1 MIFFSIDQLFNV
13 TSCHRC
19 CVFDKAMQIR
29 QPLQMANVIN
39 VGLALILGLAG
50 YYGMIV
56 IEDIRWGIGA
66 IVGLVGA
73 VIMMA
78 ILALRQPLNR
88 AIAQLNTAIE
98 SIDNSIVDINFDLT
112 ADPELNDFY
121 RTIEKLVNAFRST
134 TVSHDYLDNILDTIP
149 DSLVILDLEGNI
161 QRLNRAAQ
169 RLLDATDGSLVGRP
183 FRQVLAYPEIIDL
196 IMAGDL
202 CDLELIYQSTQGKL
216 TPISLSSSAMRDRQ
230 GRLKQV
236 VCLAH
241 DITEQQK
248 TQTQLTE
255 SLAQLRGTLEAT
267 TDGILVTDLQFNVQ
281 RYNQHFIEMLAIPEG
296 LELIDIRKSLRHI
309 SSHFADS
316 LGFECRLAE
325 IMYDVYSESF
335 DELKTI
341 DGRVIERYS
350 RPLWVGDH
358 ITGRVWSCRDVT
370 QRHQT
375 ESALRHNVLHDSL
388 TGLPNRVM
396 LQEQISDSMIR
407 RETHQGYQ
415 FALMFLDLDRF
426 KIIND
431 SLGHL
436 VGDQLLIAFGQR
448 IRDCIRKTDILARL
462 GGDEFAILINPIA
475 SMREVVEIAERIQM
489 LLMQP
494 FILQG
499 QEVFISTSI
508 GITLGDTEG
517 QTIEGMLRDADTA
530 MYCAKI
536 GGKAQHAI
544 FDPKMHER
552 VLQRMTLEN
561 DLRRALKRDELFV
574 CYQPIV
580 SLDNQAMCG
589 VEALIRWQH
598 PEQGLISPLEFI
610 PIAEDTGM
618 IVEIGEWVLRESCK
632 QLKIWQ
638 TNTSQ
643 PLMLCVNLSARQLMQ
658 VNIVDRIAQIL
669 YDTRIDPTCLKLEIT
684 ESVLA
689 ENPEMA
695 TKKLLQLR
703 DIGIQIAI
711 DDFGTGYSSLSYLH
725 NFPINTLKI
734 DRSFIDGLEAD
745 GEKLELVR
753 AILTLVKSLGID
765 AVAEGIET
773 SDQLNSLLGLSC
785 KYGQGYLF
793 SQPVAASVIY
803 DLLGASEAEI
813 RELAAA
819 IG

>member
-1 MIFFSIDQLFNV
+1 
-13 TSCHRC
+13 
-19 CVFDKAMQIR
+19 MQIH
-29 QPLQMANVIN
+29 QPLQLVNRIN
-39 VGLALILGLAG
+39 VGLALLLGLAG
-50 YYGMIV
+50 CYGLIV
-56 IEDIRWGIGA
+56 VEDIRWGIGA
-66 IVGLVGA
+66 IAGLVGA
-73 VIMMA
+73 VTIA
-78 ILALRQPLNR
+78 AAFDPRKSLNR
-88 AIAQLNTAIE
+88 AVVQLNAAIE
-98 SIDNSIVDINFDLT
+98 SIDNGVVDINLDRAVNSEFNAFNQT
-112 ADPELNDFY
+112 VE
-121 RTIEKLVNAFRST
+121 RLVNAFQST
-134 TVSHDYLDNILDTIP
+134 TVSQDYLDNILDTIS
-149 DSLVILDLEGNI
+149 DSLVILDREGNI

-169 RLLDATDGSLVGRP
+169 RLLDATDGHLVGSP
-183 FRQVLAYPEIIDL
+183 FRKVLAYPEIIDL

-230 GRLKQV
+230 GRLQQV

-248 TQTQLTE
+248 TQTQLIE

-267 TDGILVTDLQFNVQ
+267 TDGILVTDLQFKVQ
-281 RYNQHFIEMLAIPEG
+281 RYNQHFVEMIGVPED
-296 LELIDIRKSLRHI
+296 LDLIDLRNSLHHV
-309 SSHFADS
+309 SCHFADA
-316 LGFECRLAE
+316 LAFECRLAE
-325 IMYDVYSESF
+325 ILYDQCSDSF
-335 DELKTI
+335 DQLQTI
-341 DGRVIERYS
+341 DGRIIECYS
-350 RPLWVGDH
+350 QPLWVGDR

-396 LQEQISDSMIR
+396 LQEQIRDSMRR
-407 RETHQGYQ
+407 READVRHQ
-415 FALMFLDLDRF
+415 FALLFLDLDRF

-436 VGDQLLIAFGQR
+436 VGDQLLVSFGQR
-448 IRDCIRKTDILARL
+448 VRDCIRKTDIVARL
-462 GGDEFAILINPIA
+462 GGDEFAILIDPIVNLSEA
-475 SMREVVEIAERIQM
+475 IEIAERIQM
-489 LLMQP
+489 LLIQP
-494 FILQG
+494 FVLQG
-499 QEVFISTSI
+499 QEVFVSASI
-508 GITLGDTEG
+508 GITLGQDDG

-561 DLRRALKRDELFV
+561 DLRRAVQRDELFV
-574 CYQPIV
+574 FYQPIV
-580 SLDNQAMCG
+580 SLDNQVMCG
-589 VEALIRWQH
+589 VEALVRWQH
-598 PEQGLISPLEFI
+598 PEQGLISPLDFI

-618 IVEIGEWVLRESCK
+618 IVAIGEWVLRESCE
-632 QLKIWQ
+632 QLRIWQ
-638 TNTSQ
+638 ANTSQ

-658 VNIVDRIAQIL
+658 ADIVDRISQIL
-669 YDTRIDPTCLKLEIT
+669 DETQIDPTSLKLEIT

-734 DRSFIDGLEAD
+734 DRSFISGLEED
-745 GEKLELVR
+745 SEKLELVR

-773 SDQLNSLLGLSC
+773 SNQLDSLLGLSC

-793 SQPVAASVIY
+793 SRPVSASVIN
-803 DLLGASEAEI
+803 DILGASESEI